1 MIILGD
7 ENLNNMFMYQVI
19 ASSHGK
25 TAQQNEETCSGYSQ
39 MFSVNDSSMNGTW
52 NI

>member
-39 MFSVNDSSMNGTW
+39 MFSVNDSSMNGT
-52 NI
+52 